1 MIHVREDKCVGCN
14 ACIRSCPVP
23 NANQYNGKT
32 VQVNNDECIEC
43 GECIKDCTHGARYY
57 DDDLEAVFQLMKT
70 QQVSFIV
77 APSIKSAMDGRWR
90 HVLQWLKDNNAHE
103 IYDGSFGADI
113 CTYMHIK
120 YLERNPGAKVISQP
134 CAAIVNYAEK
144 HKPAL
149 LSKLSPVQSPLM
161 CSAIYVRKYL
171 GNDDILVGLTP
182 CLAKGSEFTNTGI
195 IKYNVT
201 FRKLD
206 EYIRAHQVKL
216 ASGYSPFEFS
226 AARGFDGAFYP
237 MPGGLKECLKAYKP
251 NLNVTTSE
259 GAGKVYDSFEGYL
272 ETSPERLPTVYD
284 VLSCE
289 FGCNSG
295 AGARVGFSNFSAYDI
310 MTNAK
315 QWASRRKHSERFHRK
330 IFKNLKM
337 EDFLREYVNRSVSE
351 PPTMSEID
359 EVFNKMGK
367 FTPAERNIDCH
378 ACGFKTCYNMALT
391 IFHGNNPPSNC
402 VQYEK
407 RRMQELQ
414 DKMEADNLSLR
425 NSVEEIHLALE
436 QLTERITPI
445 AALAVDNSEKNA
457 GIKGDM
463 EELGSD
469 MEQIHAKAGDIAT
482 VVTAIAEGIAE
493 YQVILEKIK
502 AISDQTNIL
511 AINASIEAARAG
523 VHGKSFAVVAEEVRS
538 LAIKSANTLKEAK
551 AQTNTI
557 LENIAG
563 ISSASDSIMEQVT
576 GTQANVERTNEA
588 VDVMD
593 GSSNDISKSV
603 SDISQLVEKVSQLAS
618 SLTTSV

>member
-23 NANQYNGKT
+23 NANHYDGKT

-43 GECIKDCTHGARYY
+43 GECVKDCTHGARYY
-57 DDDLEAVFQLMKT
+57 DDDLEAVFHLMKT
-70 QQVSFIV
+70 QKVSFIV

-149 LSKLSPVQSPLM
+149 LPKLSPVQSPLL
-161 CSAIYVRKYL
+161 CSAVYIRKYL

-206 EYIRAHQVKL
+206 EYIREHQVKL

-226 AARGFDGAFYP
+226 SARGFDGAFYP
-237 MPGGLKECLKAYKP
+237 MPGGLKECLKAYDP

-259 GAGKVYDSFEGYL
+259 GASKVYDSFEGYL
-272 ETSPERLPTVYD
+272 ETSPERLPVVYD

-351 PPTMSEID
+351 PPTMAQID

-367 FTPAERNIDCH
+367 FTPAERNVDCH

-391 IFHGNNPPSNC
+391 IFHGNNKPSNC

-407 RRMQELQ
+407 KRMQELQ

-425 NSVEEIHLALE
+425 NSVEEIHVALE

-469 MEQIHAKAGDIAT
+469 MEQIHAKAGDIAN

-557 LENIAG
+557 LEHIDG
-563 ISSASDSIMEQVT
+563 ISSVSDSIMEQVT

-593 GSSNDISKSV
+593 GSSSDISKSV

-618 SLTTSV
+618 SLTASV

>member
-1 MIHVREDKCVGCN
+1 M
-14 ACIRSCPVP
+14 
-23 NANQYNGKT
+23 
-32 VQVNNDECIEC
+32 
-43 GECIKDCTHGARYY
+43 
-57 DDDLEAVFQLMKT
+57 
-70 QQVSFIV
+70 
-77 APSIKSAMDGRWR
+77 
-90 HVLQWLKDNNAHE
+90 
-103 IYDGSFGADI
+103 
-113 CTYMHIK
+113 
-120 YLERNPGAKVISQP
+120 
-134 CAAIVNYAEK
+134 
-144 HKPAL
+144 
-149 LSKLSPVQSPLM
+149 
-161 CSAIYVRKYL
+161 
-171 GNDDILVGLTP
+171 GLTP
-182 CLAKGSEFTNTGI
+182 CQAKGSDFTNTGI

-206 EYIRAHQVKL
+206 EYIREHQVKL

-284 VLSCE
+284 VLSCV

-391 IFHGNNPPSNC
+391 IFHGNNTPSNC